1 MNPLGTRN
9 QKTYCS
15 TKGTP
20 DDSAKG
26 TPAYATLI
34 RMKVAL
40 KDEGIDWVVREESD
54 EEERISA
61 IGDRS
66 MWGCRM
72 AG

>member
-1 MNPLGTRN
+1 M
-9 QKTYCS
+9 
-15 TKGTP
+15 
-20 DDSAKG
+20 
-26 TPAYATLI
+26 

-61 IGDRS
+61 IDDRS